1 MYSHRLSPKE
11 KASAD
16 LAAIFSELVKKTGKS
31 LDTISG
37 CVRVSV
43 LQLKQIEGGKAYTLE
58 TSILLKVFEFLP
70 IDDPEARIQV
80 PRLIASVASND
91 RGRFYPHTQRGFYFH
106 SQR

>member
-16 LAAIFSELVKKTGKS
+16 LAAIFTELRRKTGES
-31 LDTISG
+31 IDTISG

-43 LQLKQIEGGKAYTLE
+43 LQLKQIEGGKAHKLE
-58 TSILLKVFEFLP
+58 TNILLKVFELLP
-70 IDDPEARIQV
+70 IDDPEARVQV
-80 PRLIASVASND
+80 LRLIASVAGNSQS
-91 RGRFYPHTQRGFYFH
+91 RFHFH